1 MAQVQELPHEVRA
14 INIRAWM
21 VLYLLANEKE
31 LMVPTFNIIPEH
43 LTCKIFPIIMHVH
56 VIKQDIYI
64 FRNTLVTC

>member
-1 MAQVQELPHEVRA
+1 MAQVQDLPHEVRA

-43 LTCKIFPIIMHVH
+43 LNCNIFQIIMH
-56 VIKQDIYI
+56 
-64 FRNTLVTC
+64 

>member
-31 LMVPTFNIIPEH
+31 LMVPTFNIIP
-43 LTCKIFPIIMHVH
+43 
-56 VIKQDIYI
+56 
-64 FRNTLVTC
+64 